1 MASRKTRVLSPNDA
15 HFQPG
20 KSRQPFAP
28 AAISVGTGAM
38 YFVATNQVGELEA
51 EKVWQARQ
59 RYHVIGRDSSLPLGL
74 SRRGIMVT
82 VVLVRMLKQPHEGR
96 HLEGDMLGPGRQT
109 STSAANWIASPYR
122 CQV

>member
-1 MASRKTRVLSPNDA
+1 
-15 HFQPG
+15 
-20 KSRQPFAP
+20 
-28 AAISVGTGAM
+28 M

-82 VVLVRMLKQPHEGR
+82 VVLVRMLKRRHEGR
-96 HLEGDMLGPGRQT
+96 HLEGMLGPGRQT
-109 STSAANWIASPYR
+109 GQRGELDRVALSLPGISR
-122 CQV
+122 CGYPS